1 MSYIKLLTNW
11 VFRNIIKPLCPSSLW
26 LSYNEGIWITST
38 QIPNKWSLVIQMIG
52 PFEIQTFY
60 SIFTSSE
67 WLCYYELGGCRN
79 NLSTKYNWS
88 DDIWIANYS
97 LNKFGTLS
105 SGGSNTEH
113 SDSKLIQLPNVLK
126 VRFRTVPCLN
136 GRDLNGQDHSH
147 NHSKSKHFCSFFD
160 KMIQNQKVFCIWALT
175 LPIM

>member
-1 MSYIKLLTNW
+1 M
-11 VFRNIIKPLCPSSLW
+11 FRKIIKPLCPSSLW

-88 DDIWIANYS
+88 DDIWIANCT

-105 SGGSNTEH
+105 TVGAQIRN
-113 SDSKLIQLPNVLK
+113 IQIQNS
-126 VRFRTVPCLN
+126 FNCRTFYPCLN